1 MIVRFLLVGALS
13 LGIAPVAQASD
24 VPTPRQQRT
33 VALTIASSA
42 MASIPTQARIRATPA
57 ASTAGLTVLL
67 QVRQR
72 AGFVTIDR
80 LTLDRRGVGTLNVV
94 SSSAGLKDYRAV
106 LLSRSGKRVSA
117 SRPVAVTWDPLTYS
131 ATLTCQ
137 RESAPVTIRIPCAID
152 ISPTVA
158 LDGVVVVLEQMT
170 RSGWLALEA
179 FRAPPDG
186 QLATD
191 VRGLTPGSTDY
202 RVVMLKD
209 ARPIATSGIVSITY
223 TAGD

>member
-13 LGIAPVAQASD
+13 LGIAPIAQASD
-24 VPTPRQQRT
+24 DPTPRQQRT

-42 MASIPTQARIRATPA
+42 MASIPTQASIRATPA

-80 LTLDRRGVGTLNVV
+80 LTLDRRGVGSLSVV

-106 LLSRSGKRVSA
+106 LLSRSGRTVST

-137 RESAPVTIRIPCAID
+137 QQSAPVTIRIPCAID

-186 QLATD
+186 QLATG

>member
-13 LGIAPVAQASD
+13 LGIAPIAQASD
-24 VPTPRQQRT
+24 DPTPRQQRT

-42 MASIPTQARIRATPA
+42 MASIPTQASIRATPA

-106 LLSRSGKRVSA
+106 LLSRSGKTVST

-137 RESAPVTIRIPCAID
+137 QQSAPVTIRIPCAID

-186 QLATD
+186 QLATG

>member
-13 LGIAPVAQASD
+13 LGIAPIAQASD

-33 VALTIASSA
+33 VALSIASSA
-42 MASIPTQARIRATPA
+42 MASIPTQASIRATPA

-80 LTLDRRGVGTLNVV
+80 LTLDRRGVGSLSVV

-106 LLSRSGKRVSA
+106 LLSRSGKTVST

-137 RESAPVTIRIPCAID
+137 QQSAPVTIRIPCAID

-186 QLATD
+186 QLATG